1 MLKFPAQDHIE
12 VYVGINGSICI
23 SAQSNDPDIGNRV
36 IDLTIGQFRTIVS
49 NADEII
55 KKADEVKKRTAHPLR
70 NEVA

>member
-23 SAQSNDPDIGNRV
+23 RADSNDPDIGNRV

-55 KKADEVKKRTAHPLR
+55 KKADEVKKRTAHPLKKG
-70 NEVA
+70 EA